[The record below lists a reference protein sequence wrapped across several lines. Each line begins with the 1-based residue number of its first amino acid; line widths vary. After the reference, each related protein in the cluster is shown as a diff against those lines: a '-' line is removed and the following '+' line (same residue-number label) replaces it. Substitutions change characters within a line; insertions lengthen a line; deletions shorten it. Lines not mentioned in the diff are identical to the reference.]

1 MLVYRLHDIGSLAP
15 FFQQSSILV
24 SFLHVVSFSEMASK
38 RDESHLK
45 KYPWRSAIKCFD
57 IFQYKSKKKEV
68 ALYNQEREEGSM
80 TRARLFQSSSN
91 NDTMKESY
99 KRAERDETQYLY
111 LMLNGIRGTLHV
123 ATRNCYS
130 PFLSFSLFQKIFLF
144 PNPKLFG

>member
-111 LMLNGIRGTLHV
+111 LMLNGIRS
-123 ATRNCYS
+123 C
-130 PFLSFSLFQKIFLF
+130 FFFFKKFFFSQT
-144 PNPKLFG
+144 PNYLVDGWLN